1 MKNDI
6 KETLEEL
13 DNCIGQM
20 EETESVDG
28 LNEIHNRAM
37 NLISNALDIVNK
49 EQVKIT
55 DIKNKNKDITNKVM
69 KKIEKMKEI
78 TS

>member
-1 MKNDI
+1 
-6 KETLEEL
+6 
-13 DNCIGQM
+13 M